1 MKTILV
7 ATDFSPAAINAT
19 HYAADMAIA
28 INADIYLL
36 HVFQMPH
43 NYGEIPVPIDT
54 EAMMQD
60 AVGQLAEIKDQ
71 LTKKTGSTLHING
84 EVRMGTF
91 YHELK
96 DVCEDIQPYAVI
108 MGSQGTSAAQHF
120 LFGSN
125 SVYAVK
131 HLPYSIIAVPAHVQ
145 FSSIKKIGL
154 ACDFDNVSESIELDE
169 IKSLVNDFNATLF
182 VLNTGKKNE
191 FSPELIFESQLLH
204 RMLKPLH
211 PSYYFITSND
221 NDQGIADFA
230 DQHQL
235 DLLIIVPK
243 KHDILEKIFHASHTK
258 QLVLHSQVPVMALH
272 QKQ

>member
-108 MGSQGTSAAQHF
+108 MAARELRQHSTF
-120 LFGSN
+120 
-125 SVYAVK
+125 Y
-131 HLPYSIIAVPAHVQ
+131 
-145 FSSIKKIGL
+145 
-154 ACDFDNVSESIELDE
+154 
-169 IKSLVNDFNATLF
+169 
-182 VLNTGKKNE
+182 
-191 FSPELIFESQLLH
+191 
-204 RMLKPLH
+204 
-211 PSYYFITSND
+211 
-221 NDQGIADFA
+221 
-230 DQHQL
+230 
-235 DLLIIVPK
+235 
-243 KHDILEKIFHASHTK
+243 LEAI
-258 QLVLHSQVPVMALH
+258 QCMQ
-272 QKQ
+272 